1 MTTESNQNNT
11 VRTLNG
17 LLPTLTSNTARL
29 ARLAASQH
37 CAQQL
42 AQQAQVHDLQILPS
56 LNAYPAS
63 TSWASLSV
71 QHPLGQAQVSFDLTP
86 WPTLKMLATESESIQ
101 VSTDSALEASVL
113 EILFSEA
120 AQRLQN
126 FGLEALSFRNLSLL
140 AQDKKAA
147 SSPKES
153 ITLSFKLAAEKNERF
168 ALTVNQIDNS
178 LLDTLEK
185 LLTHQPVACQVK
197 RSQPFPQLKIP
208 GRALLGIQRLSIET
222 IYSLREGD
230 ILLNGIAPHYRTL
243 LNAHAALDAVELMW
257 GTPHAKKLRC
267 TGKLEGQMIV
277 IKDTP
282 VISEDI
288 DNEETTAATGDEEEL
303 NDLAQLEVPVRLE
316 VDTVMLPLA
325 QLSALNTGYVIELP
339 IPLSQASVRLTIHGQ
354 VIGFGELV
362 AVGEH
367 LAVRINKMAA
377 LDDSTD

>member
-29 ARLAASQH
+29 ARLAASQR
-37 CAQQL
+37 CAQRL

-56 LNAYPAS
+56 LNAYPTS

-71 QHPLGQAQVSFDLTP
+71 QHSLGQAQVSFDLSP
-86 WPTLKMLATESESIQ
+86 WPMLQMLAAESDSIQ
-101 VSTDSALEASVL
+101 VSADSALETSML
-113 EILFSEA
+113 EIFLSDA

-140 AQDKKAA
+140 AQDKKAVSA
-147 SSPKES
+147 PKES
-153 ITLSFKLAAEKNERF
+153 ITLSFKLAAKKNERF
-168 ALTVNQIDNS
+168 VLTVDQIDSS
-178 LLDTLEK
+178 LLDALEG
-185 LLTHQPVACQVK
+185 LLTHEPVASDQLF
-197 RSQPFPQLKIP
+197 SQLKIP

-243 LNAHAALDAVELMW
+243 LNAHAALNAVELMW
-257 GTPHAKKLRC
+257 GTPDAKRLRC

-288 DNEETTAATGDEEEL
+288 DNEETTASTGDEEEL

-325 QLSALNTGYVIELP
+325 QLSALNAGYVIELP

-354 VIGFGELV
+354 TIGFGELV

-367 LAVRINKMAA
+367 LAVRINKMAP

>member
-1 MTTESNQNNT
+1 MSSVTTENNQKNT

-29 ARLAASQH
+29 ARLVTSQRCTQRLAA
-37 CAQQL
+37 
-42 AQQAQVHDLQILPS
+42 QAQVHDLQIVPS
-56 LNAYPAS
+56 VNAYSVS
-63 TSWASLSV
+63 TGCASLSV
-71 QHPLGQAQVSFDLTP
+71 QHPLGQVQVSFDLTP
-86 WPTLKMLATESESIQ
+86 WPMLQMLAADSDVMQ
-101 VSTDSALEASVL
+101 VSADSALEASVL
-113 EILFSEA
+113 EIFLSEA

-126 FGLEALSFRNLSLL
+126 FGLEALSFRNLSWL
-140 AQDKKAA
+140 AQNKKAA
-147 SSPKES
+147 GAPEES
-153 ITLSFKLAAEKNERF
+153 LTLSVKFDADKNERF
-168 ALTVNQIDNS
+168 VLTINQIDSS
-178 LLDTLEK
+178 LLDALEE
-185 LLTHQPVACQVK
+185 LLTHEPVASN
-197 RSQPFPQLKIP
+197 RSFSQLKIP

-243 LNAHAALDAVELMW
+243 LNTHTALDTIELMW
-257 GTPHAKKLRC
+257 GTPDAKRLRC

-288 DNEETTAATGDEEEL
+288 DNEETTASTGDEEEL

-316 VDTVMLPLA
+316 VDTMMLPLA

-339 IPLSQASVRLTIHGQ
+339 IPLSQANVRLTIHGQ
-354 VIGFGELV
+354 AIGFGELV

-377 LDDSTD
+377 LDDSTN